1 MEVRKMKGTYSA
13 SLNIQK
19 PVKPHRQ
26 LKNEEKPSESEIRK
40 RYDRIEKLK
49 KLGIST
55 TTLDMDGKSN
65 DEYEE
70 DLDKL
75 KASILI
81 MQDKEVPIEL
91 EQRIIEKNNRQC
103 QS

>member
-1 MEVRKMKGTYSA
+1 MEVRKMKKSNNI
-13 SLNIQK
+13 SLKIQK

-26 LKNEEKPSESEIRK
+26 ITAEEIPSKSEIRR
-40 RYDRIEKLK
+40 RYERIRQMK

-55 TTLDMDGKSN
+55 ATLDMERSST

-91 EQRIIEKNNRQC
+91 EQRIMEKNNR
-103 QS
+103 

>member
-1 MEVRKMKGTYSA
+1 MKETYSA
-13 SLNIQK
+13 LLNIQK

-26 LKNEEKPSESEIRK
+26 LKKEEMPSESEIRK

-49 KLGIST
+49 KLGINT
-55 TTLDMDGKSN
+55 TTLDMDGKSA

-75 KASILI
+75 KASILV

-91 EQRIIEKNNRQC
+91 EQRIIEKNNRQY
-103 QS
+103 Q